1 MNKGKRPL
9 LIGGAVL
16 LALAAF
22 ASPPQAD
29 IRILTHSQSDRAPQ
43 RMQAAVD
50 LGVFAVS
57 VLVTWSERLAR

>member
-1 MNKGKRPL
+1 MKKGKRTL
-9 LIGGAVL
+9 VIGAAGL

-29 IRILTHSQSDRAPQ
+29 IRILTHSQADRTPQ
-43 RMQAAVD
+43 RMQAALD